1 MDSAIRIPPEL
12 AALQEFLVAR
22 LREAIPHVLAVYA
35 YGSRVTNTAGRE
47 SDLDVAILL
56 PIEHAVPQWRLLQL
70 CGDLEVMTGYP
81 VQVSIL
87 DVNRFLVHC
96 KEVVGGGVRL
106 YVADAHAVAEFEMQT
121 LSNYARLCEDRKP
134 VVKAYM
140 MEPVDE

>member
-1 MDSAIRIPPEL
+1 MDTVARIPPEL
-12 AALQEFLVAR
+12 ADLREALVAR
-22 LREAIPHVLAVYA
+22 LREAIPQVLAVYA

-47 SDLDVAILL
+47 SDLDVALLL
-56 PIEHAVPQWRLLQL
+56 PVAHTVSPWRLLQL

-87 DVNRFLVHC
+87 EMTRFLVHC

-106 YVADAHAVAEFEMQT
+106 YVADEHAVATFEMQT

-134 VVKAYM
+134 VVKAYS
-140 MEPVDE
+140 MEPAHG